1 MNKKIYG
8 GTLSIIMAVLL
19 VISVAIPV
27 FADTDGN
34 NARSSSSASLKT
46 LGPEDKPQN
55 AGEGKPSW
63 FPEGDPDDFERFH
76 DEDAPRVLDYAGIF
90 TEEEREQLA
99 EKLSEMKETYGYDF
113 VFLSEDY
120 VYEDVNDYFYY
131 ETDDYYD
138 YEDYNYY
145 RQYYSG
151 YFYDFN
157 GYGVGENYD
166 GIILYVNLTDF
177 KRGWFSCA
185 TGACMN
191 FLTENTVNVLDD
203 QLEPFMYDGNYSLG
217 IFDYF
222 NNLDGMLKT
231 IEDRSNFP
239 SWYPEDTDSFVRTAD
254 ESKPRVID
262 NADLFSDSEE
272 EKLNKLINKMKE
284 SFGYDFVI
292 LTENETNTSYDY
304 YCGMLGENYESQYL
318 NDYYLY
324 NGYGTGENFSGAML
338 YLNDKDGYI
347 ASAFNFFGDCES
359 YNTSEVKGKFDI
371 DLEDYLNESDKYFK
385 AAKNFL
391 NHTSTVLRGKA
402 LIIYD
407 DVESSLYVGGIGGA
421 IVAFIVVLICK
432 RKMKTV
438 KKAKDADRYV
448 TRFDVTRNRD
458 VYLNTTTTR
467 RKIERSS
474 SSGGGGGSSHFSGGF
489 SGGGG
494 SSHSGGGRSF

>member
-1 MNKKIYG
+1 MNKRIFG
-8 GTLSIIMAVLL
+8 GTISLLMTVLL
-19 VISVAIPV
+19 VIGTAFPV
-27 FADTDGN
+27 FADTDTSN
-34 NARSSSSASLKT
+34 ENSTSSIST

-63 FPEGDPDDFERFH
+63 FPEGDPDDFTRFH
-76 DEDAPRVLDYAGIF
+76 DEDAARVVDYAGIF
-90 TEEEREQLA
+90 TADEREQLA
-99 EKLSEMKETYGYDF
+99 EKLAYLKETYGYDF

-145 RQYYSG
+145 RQYYSA

-157 GYGVGENYD
+157 GYGVGENFD
-166 GIILYVNLTDF
+166 GIILYVNITDF

-191 FLTENTVNVLDD
+191 FLTENTVNRLDD
-203 QLEPFMYDGNYSLG
+203 QLEPFMHDGNYSQG

-222 NNLDGMLKT
+222 NNIDAMLSAAT
-231 IEDRSNFP
+231 NHIDFP
-239 SWYPEDTDSFVRTAD
+239 SWYPEDTSSFVRTTD

-272 EKLNKLINKMKE
+272 ESLNKLINKMKE

-292 LTENETNTSYDY
+292 LTENETNTSYDF
-304 YCGMLGENYESQYL
+304 YCGTLGESYESQYL
-318 NDYYLY
+318 NDYYQY
-324 NGYGTGENFSGAML
+324 NGYGTGENYSGAML
-338 YLNDKDGYI
+338 YINDKDGYI
-347 ASAFNFFGDCES
+347 ASAYNFFGDCES
-359 YNTSEVKGKFDI
+359 YNTSEVKGKFSI
-371 DLEDYLNESDKYFK
+371 DLDDYLNESLKCYK
-385 AAKNFL
+385 AAMNFL
-391 NHTSTVLRGKA
+391 KHTSTVLRGKA
-402 LIIYD
+402 LIIHD
-407 DVESSLYVGGIGGA
+407 DVENSLTVGGIGGA
-421 IVAFIVVLICK
+421 IVAFIVVFICK

-438 KKAKDADRYV
+438 RKATNADRYV
-448 TRFDVTRNRD
+448 TSFDVTRNRD

-467 RKIERSS
+467 KKIERSS
-474 SSGGGGGSSHFSGGF
+474 SSDGGGSSHFSGGF